1 MGEQAV
7 VYYQFKGLGH
17 TFAEI
22 EKNTKNVRV
31 AKIFI
36 KPEKIGVI
44 MVSFNTTSKQDKNT
58 TLRTF
63 ANIILHMSMGKQETK
78 KLGIM
83 AQHLRVG
90 VTWRGQSLF

>member
-31 AKIFI
+31 AKILSNQ
-36 KPEKIGVI
+36 KKIGVI
-44 MVSFNTTSKQDKNT
+44 IVSFNTTSKQDKKTRHCEHLQTSSYICQWESRKPRSWVSWRNT
-58 TLRTF
+58 
-63 ANIILHMSMGKQETK
+63 
-78 KLGIM
+78 
-83 AQHLRVG
+83 
-90 VTWRGQSLF
+90 

>member
-31 AKIFI
+31 AKIL
-36 KPEKIGVI
+36 
-44 MVSFNTTSKQDKNT
+44 SNQ
-58 TLRTF
+58 
-63 ANIILHMSMGKQETK
+63 K
-78 KLGIM
+78 KK
-83 AQHLRVG
+83 
-90 VTWRGQSLF
+90 

>member
-1 MGEQAV
+1 
-7 VYYQFKGLGH
+7 
-17 TFAEI
+17 
-22 EKNTKNVRV
+22 
-31 AKIFI
+31 
-36 KPEKIGVI
+36 